1 VILNQLGGSRHEAK
15 LRAVIEHYTDVAV
28 LGAVHYDE
36 NLTIVERHLGLVPS
50 NEASSASA
58 RIDSIATTVAQQV
71 DMDKLLAVARQAPSF
86 APGILNP
93 AAPKKGAATGTA
105 LTLAPKGKENSVRL
119 GIAQDAAFAFYY
131 PGDLEALRQAGAEL
145 VPINTLQDTH
155 LPEIDGLFIG
165 GGFPEVHMHKLE
177 ANHALRGEIHR
188 AIESGLP
195 VYAECGG
202 LMYLSRSLA
211 WRGNR
216 CEMVGA
222 VPADTVMHAKPQG
235 RGYVRLRETG
245 KGPWPLPAPDGPAE
259 VRAHEFHYSSL
270 ENIAPDLTYAYEVL
284 RGSGIDGRHDGIV
297 HKNLLACYTHM
308 RDLEANHWTARF
320 VDFVRRHKKR
330 AGSRKLQATSGNG

>member
-1 VILNQLGGSRHEAK
+1 MQSSFPLPQTGEGSEPSA
-15 LRAVIEHYTDVAV
+15 LRAVSFTRGE
-28 LGAVHYDE
+28 G
-36 NLTIVERHLGLVPS
+36 NL
-50 NEASSASA
+50 
-58 RIDSIATTVAQQV
+58 
-71 DMDKLLAVARQAPSF
+71 
-86 APGILNP
+86 
-93 AAPKKGAATGTA
+93 
-105 LTLAPKGKENSVRL
+105 VRL

-145 VPINTLQDTH
+145 VPINTLMDAH

-165 GGFPEVHMHKLE
+165 GGFPEVHMQKLE
-177 ANHALRGEIHR
+177 ANRALRGEIHR
-188 AIESGLP
+188 AIETGLP

-202 LMYLSRSLA
+202 LMYLSRSLS
-211 WRGNR
+211 WQGKR

-245 KGPWPLPAPDGPAE
+245 KGLWPVSAPDAPAE

-297 HKNLLACYTHM
+297 YKNLLACYPHM
-308 RDLEANHWTARF
+308 RDLEGNHWAARF
-320 VDFVRRHKKR
+320 VEFVRQHKQQMES
-330 AGSRKLQATSGNG
+330 GKLQAESKG